1 MDKLGTSFHR
11 TFALSRPGLA
21 QVLRVAGDFQQHSGT
36 RKILTFNRLDAE
48 TTLGPVYIAS
58 MRRYAYG
65 TGLLDGAEKITR
77 FGKMVMARDP
87 DLIMCETMWLMHFWM
102 TVEFGGGPVYWHD
115 LVTKCL
121 RPGDNVRR
129 NEVAESVFRSL
140 NARGVESVSRRTAG
154 PAATAFL
161 GTYSKPDALAPLG
174 FLREES
180 SGKYVIEVPKP
191 PPLWCFSYALAEYWA
206 VNWGEVTGVN
216 LTRVAEAGGVGSI
229 FMMGGG
235 LVNRYLGDLQR
246 EGFVVVQRRTPPF
259 QMTRNWENP
268 DVFLERIYG

>member
-21 QVLRVAGDFQQHSGT
+21 QVLRVAGDVEQHSGGSE
-36 RKILTFNRLDAE
+36 ILTFSRLEAD

-65 TGLLDGAEKITR
+65 TGLLDGEEKSTS

-87 DLIMCETMWLMHFWM
+87 DLTMCETMWLMHFWM
-102 TVEFGGGPVYWHD
+102 TVECGGGPVYWHD
-115 LVTKCL
+115 LITKCF
-121 RPGDNVRR
+121 RPGDTVER
-129 NEVAESVFRSL
+129 NELTDSIHRSVNDRGAESI
-140 NARGVESVSRRTAG
+140 SRKTAG

-161 GTYSKPDALAPLG
+161 GTYSKPDALGPLG

-180 SGKYVIEVPKP
+180 SARYVVEVPSP
-191 PPLWCFSYALAEYWA
+191 PALWCFAYALAEYWEA
-206 VNWGEVTGVN
+206 NWGEVTGVN
-216 LTRVAEAGGVGSI
+216 LTRVAEEGGIGPI

-235 LVNRYLGDLQR
+235 LINRYLGDLQR
-246 EGFVVVQRRTPPF
+246 EGFAVVQRRTPPF
-259 QMTRNWENP
+259 QLTRNWESP
-268 DVFLERIYG
+268 QVFLELIYG